1 MPLRFA
7 SALSILLRFVTAK
20 LMRAYRKKSLEKV
33 DIAIQKA
40 VLRGCFFC
48 FQMIVKSK
56 K

>member
-1 MPLRFA
+1 M
-7 SALSILLRFVTAK
+7 K
-20 LMRAYRKKSLEKV
+20 AYRKKSLEKV
-33 DIAIQKA
+33 VTLEVKSLEKIDIAIQKA

>member
-1 MPLRFA
+1 
-7 SALSILLRFVTAK
+7 
-20 LMRAYRKKSLEKV
+20 MRAYRKKSLEKVVTLEVKFLEKV

>member
-1 MPLRFA
+1 
-7 SALSILLRFVTAK
+7 
-20 LMRAYRKKSLEKV
+20 MRAYRKKSLKKVVTLEVKSLEKV

-48 FQMIVKSK
+48 LQMILKSK